1 MSSPAVNPADER
13 ASTEAANPASAEL
26 DRLPIEGALELFDAD
41 EGAVLRALVDA
52 RPAIARAVE
61 LVAGRLARG
70 GRLIYV
76 GAGTSGR
83 LGVLDAAECPPTF
96 RSDPR
101 AVQAV
106 IAGGES
112 ALVRAVEGAEDD
124 AEAGAAAIDGRRVGA
139 ADVVLGI
146 SASGRAPFVRAALA
160 RARERGAATVM
171 LACVPFEEAPDEA
184 DVSIRAPTGPE
195 LVAGS
200 TRLKAGTLTKLVLNR
215 ISTLAMV
222 RLGKVHGN
230 RMVDVDARA
239 NRKLWRRGVGLV
251 AELARV
257 DDGAAE
263 AALDA
268 ARGEVKVAIAALR
281 LGLAPD
287 AARARLDAAGGRL
300 ADVLDAGS

>member
-1 MSSPAVNPADER
+1 MSAQGEDPGGER
-13 ASTEAANPASAEL
+13 ATTEAANPASAEL
-26 DRLPIEGALELFDAD
+26 DRLPVERALELFDAD
-41 EGAVLRALVDA
+41 ERAVLAALEGA
-52 RPAIARAVE
+52 RPAIARAIE
-61 LVAGRLARG
+61 LVGERLARG

-83 LGVLDAAECPPTF
+83 LGMLDASECPPTF

-106 IAGGES
+106 VAGGER

-124 AEAGAAAIDGRRVGA
+124 AEAGAAAMDARRVEA

-146 SASGRAPFVRAALA
+146 SASARAPFVRAALA

-171 LACVPFEEAPDEA
+171 LACVPFDEAPDGA

-230 RMVDVDARA
+230 RMVDVDAGA
-239 NRKLWRRGVGLV
+239 NHKLWRRGVGLV

-257 DDGAAE
+257 DERSAE
-263 AALDA
+263 AALRA
-268 ARGEVKVAIAALR
+268 AQGEVKVAIVGLR
-281 LGLAPD
+281 LELDPD
-287 AARARLDAAGGRL
+287 AARARLAAAGGRL
-300 ADVLDAGS
+300 ADVLDAGE